1 DREMNI
7 LRGGGT
13 PGNCNCCCGYEN
25 NGGSSSSANSSANNA
40 NGYTISYGCGDGG
53 GGNDTGSSWGNTIV
67 ILSNWDCMGEVDC
80 RNEPSKC
87 NQ

>member
-1 DREMNI
+1 MKRLKKLKLNNLEQGFLNDREMNI

-40 NGYTISYGCGDGG
+40 
-53 GGNDTGSSWGNTIV
+53 
-67 ILSNWDCMGEVDC
+67 
-80 RNEPSKC
+80 
-87 NQ
+87 